1 MARRSTKSVLR
12 QRDYEGLSSL
22 DFTEITE
29 EMKLLCPTAFNIL
42 PAMIQ
47 FVNNEDKRTA
57 PMALIYSI
65 MMFKRCHE
73 MSRVQRVNTVL
84 LAEGNAS
91 QEVSNNYEPL
101 DLTAVFKTRRSF
113 YRYLPLFSFINHSP
127 NAKSSHCD
135 IILMILIRLLLL
147 LSEAYICWCYY
158 FEVFE
163 YNSIVVYMLSSDT
176 NHHALLL
183 FYKGV

>member
-22 DFTEITE
+22 DFAEITE
-29 EMKLLCPTAFNIL
+29 EMKVLCPTTFNIVS
-42 PAMIQ
+42 AIIQ

-65 MMFKRCHE
+65 IMFKRCHE
-73 MSRVQRVNTVL
+73 MSRVEPVNTVL

-91 QEVSNNYEPL
+91 QEVSNNYEPP
-101 DLTAVFKTRRSF
+101 DSTAVFKTMRSF

-127 NAKSSHCD
+127 NEKSSD
-135 IILMILIRLLLL
+135 RDYDD
-147 LSEAYICWCYY
+147 SNDCY
-158 FEVFE
+158 
-163 YNSIVVYMLSSDT
+163 
-176 NHHALLL
+176 
-183 FYKGV
+183 